1 MRTTHP
7 STIIAKLLTAL
18 TCHSG
23 ATSIPLD
30 PIFAFRTLFKL
41 SALCKFNESLI
52 IFIEAIINSILF
64 ATHSRV
70 IIAAAAQAIMLFASR
85 AAIVI

>member
-1 MRTTHP
+1 MRTTRP

-18 TCHSG
+18 ACHGG

-41 SALCKFNESLI
+41 SALCKLNESLI
-52 IFIEAIINSILF
+52 VFIEAIVNSILF
-64 ATHSRV
+64 AAHSRV
-70 IIAAAAQAIMLFASR
+70 KITSAAQAIVLFASR